1 MERETE
7 RPYNFLCLCSYKPSA
22 KELFMGN
29 IGGSVTDVQ
38 VHAAFVD
45 YNLMH
50 VRLPRHPGTGTNTHT
65 RALDAADCPACRT
78 FSLD

>member
-1 MERETE
+1 
-7 RPYNFLCLCSYKPSA
+7 
-22 KELFMGN
+22 MGN
-29 IGGSVTDVQ
+29 IGIGVTDVQ